1 MEIDSAI
8 VLESC
13 RRLRNRLQ
21 AGLLAIGLSHH
32 LADVLQGNG
41 LLASWWVAKSKADG
55 LIGRIHLLHV
65 WHLRSSCG
73 VKVEDEEQETA

>member
-13 RRLRNRLQ
+13 SRLRNRLQ
-21 AGLLAIGLSHH
+21 ARLLAIGLSHD

-41 LLASWWVAKSKADG
+41 LLASWWVAKGKADG

-65 WHLRSSCG
+65 WHLRSSFG
-73 VKVEDEEQETA
+73 AKVEDEEQETA